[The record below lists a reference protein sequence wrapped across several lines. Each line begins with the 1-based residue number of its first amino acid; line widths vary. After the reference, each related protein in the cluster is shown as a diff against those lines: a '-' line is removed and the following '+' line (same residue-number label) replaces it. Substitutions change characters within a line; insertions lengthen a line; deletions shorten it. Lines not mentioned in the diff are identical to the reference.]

1 MKEFWVSS
9 GHHLTRRTEGGGL
22 EVTDEL
28 ILAYLARPEVL
39 PPPEACAAER
49 ALHSSLMASPRRAV
63 SGMEID
69 GIADADARENWR
81 FLLGFRDRLV
91 SHPTVEAAYVDFAR
105 KGAKETPPIFLSH
118 LSHLVLRNV
127 LDGCEDTLVLR
138 AGELFFRAQRA
149 SVHEDRLLLAD
160 SEIVEELEADKHASP
175 LTAMMGHDRITELDV
190 LTAENAYDY
199 WSRSDAFTMVLDF
212 SATASREALATVI
225 GRWVEH
231 LLGLKVTVAPVP
243 EIKDKDWRWFVG
255 LDAEGTKIGN
265 ALWKGERLPKE
276 VAERAV
282 AFFRLEFE
290 TDAPILDR
298 VKGAPVYLLLGM
310 TEDRAIRL
318 KPQNLVAGLPL
329 LSGAAS

>member
-22 EVTDEL
+22 EITDEL
-28 ILAYLARPEVL
+28 ILVYLARPEVL

-49 ALHSSLMASPRRAV
+49 ALHASLMAAPRRAV
-63 SGMEID
+63 SDIEID

-81 FLLGFRDRLV
+81 FLLAFRDRLA

-105 KGAKETPPIFLSH
+105 NGAKDTPPIFLSH
-118 LSHLVLRNV
+118 LTHLILRNA
-127 LDGCEDTLVLR
+127 LDGCEDTPVLR
-138 AGELFFRAQRA
+138 AGELFFRSQRA
-149 SVHEDRLLLAD
+149 TVHDGRLLLAD
-160 SEIVEELEADKHASP
+160 SEIVEELEADTHASP
-175 LTAMMGHDRITELDV
+175 LTAMMGHDRVTELDV
-190 LTAENAYDY
+190 LTADNAYDY

-212 SATASREALATVI
+212 SAQSSREALAKVI
-225 GRWVEH
+225 ARWIEH
-231 LLGLKVTVAPVP
+231 LNGVSVTVTPVP

-255 LDAEGTKIGN
+255 LDAEGTRIGN
-265 ALWKGERLPKE
+265 ALWKGERLSKD

-282 AFFRLEFE
+282 AFFRLDFGP
-290 TDAPILDR
+290 DAPVLDR

-318 KPQNLVAGLPL
+318 KPQNLVAGLPIRT
-329 LSGAAS
+329 GAAA